1 MNNYNLFKY
10 LLLSIFTVSLIGKT
24 DAQNANFGI
33 KGGLTYIETLLT
45 FYPETGNPDGIEMT
59 SDAEIGFGVGLFIEL
74 PLSGYLSIQPE
85 VHYMFINNKG
95 AEQYMPRTN
104 VHYQTLQVP
113 LLLRINIPFQDRS
126 AVYFLGG
133 PYGGYFQK
141 AEVKANGS
149 VNDLTDELKYF
160 YFGATGGTGIQT
172 GRISVEVRY
181 NFGLTNILVEDDEI
195 GAFGIFE
202 GVQNG
207 FYATLGYSF

>member
-1 MNNYNLFKY
+1 
-10 LLLSIFTVSLIGKT
+10 
-24 DAQNANFGI
+24 
-33 KGGLTYIETLLT
+33 
-45 FYPETGNPDGIEMT
+45 
-59 SDAEIGFGVGLFIEL
+59 
-74 PLSGYLSIQPE
+74 

-149 VNDLTDELKYF
+149 VNDLTDELKDF
-160 YFGATGGTGIQT
+160 YFGATGGAGIQT